1 MDGINDFQEDIAA
14 IRAVLRTDTRT
25 TYEIARLAGLSNTV
39 VAAFRLSDTK
49 VLSVPT
55 LKQLVPVIMPGRN
68 YGIAVVLA

>member
-1 MDGINDFQEDIAA
+1 MNGVNDFKSDMENVRDA
-14 IRAVLRTDTRT
+14 LRKDART
-25 TYEIARLAGLSNTV
+25 SYEIARLSGLSNTV